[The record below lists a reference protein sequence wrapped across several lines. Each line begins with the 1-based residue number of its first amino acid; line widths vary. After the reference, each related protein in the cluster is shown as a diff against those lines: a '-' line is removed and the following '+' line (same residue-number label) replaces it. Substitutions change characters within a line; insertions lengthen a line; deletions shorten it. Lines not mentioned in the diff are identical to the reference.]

1 MRAPTRARKTQ
12 RREADVRG
20 ARALAAV
27 ALLLLGLAGCGSD
40 EDAETPHLQQG
51 TVQVTS
57 RDRVPVEVS
66 TSAPIQLGKND
77 LTVVFPANTSAELVG
92 VGALM
97 PAHGHG
103 TRSPGIMRD
112 GDRFHVDDLVL
123 YMKGRWEL
131 RFARR
136 HAGHDDEALVTVDV
150 P

>member
-1 MRAPTRARKTQ
+1 M
-12 RREADVRG
+12 RG
-20 ARALAAV
+20 ARALAV
-27 ALLLLGLAGCGSD
+27 ATVLFGLAGCGAD
-40 EDAETPHLQQG
+40 EDAETPHLTEG
-51 TVQVTS
+51 TVKVTS
-57 RDRVPVEVS
+57 RDRVHLEVS

-77 LTVVFPANTSAELVG
+77 LSVAFPASADAELVG

-103 TRSPGIMRD
+103 TRPPSIVRD

-131 RFARR
+131 RFALR

>member
-1 MRAPTRARKTQ
+1 M
-12 RREADVRG
+12 RG
-20 ARALAAV
+20 ARALAV
-27 ALLLLGLAGCGSD
+27 VGALFFGLAGCGAD

-57 RDRVPVEVS
+57 RDQVHVEVS
-66 TSAPIQLGKND
+66 ASAPIKLGKND
-77 LTVVFPANTSAELVG
+77 LTVVFPANTTAELVG

-103 TRSPGIMRD
+103 TRPPGIMRD

-131 RFARR
+131 RFALR